1 MVSEAMS
8 TQTNA
13 GKRAHSDTGT
23 NTATHE
29 VMNHTQNISI
39 TRFIYNVI
47 QMIFTIQYRLV
58 LNINQLELNQQLVR
72 ILALNTVLE

>member
-1 MVSEAMS
+1 MS
-8 TQTNA
+8 
-13 GKRAHSDTGT
+13 RD
-23 NTATHE
+23 E
-29 VMNHTQNISI
+29 ED